1 MRRDKECI
9 LRRGLGQHGT
19 ELPPSRFSPRNR
31 PFHPFLPSL
40 LAAVALALAVWGA
53 IQLVRRGRMRAIG
66 FEGARWIWIER
77 SPDPRPVHFSAVR
90 EFDLPSA
97 PGRAEARIFVDRNF
111 QLFVNGTRAGIGGE
125 APGDPA
131 AKFEVGELLHA
142 GPNVV
147 GIVAESARGLGGIL
161 FSIRIGAAEPVVVSD
176 GKWTVD
182 PTGAQL
188 LRATKRQA
196 AVIGAPPMHPWGWI
210 SVEPATHLAG
220 VPLNSRISEP
230 GSRQATVPTPTIAG
244 LR

>member
-19 ELPPSRFSPRNR
+19 ELPPSRLSPRNR
-31 PFHPFLPSL
+31 PFPSFLSFL
-40 LAAVALALAVWGA
+40 LAAVALSLVAWGA
-53 IQLVRRGRMRAIG
+53 IELVRRGRMHAIG

-97 PGRAEARIFVDRNF
+97 PRRAEARIFVDRSF
-111 QLFVNGTRAGIGGE
+111 QLFVNGTRAGFGGE

-131 AKFEVGELLHA
+131 ARFEVGNLLHA

-161 FSIRIGAAEPVVVSD
+161 FSMRIGTAAPVVVSD
-176 GKWTVD
+176 GEWTVD

-188 LRATKRQA
+188 LRATKRRA
-196 AVIGAPPMHPWGWI
+196 AVIGAPPIHPWGWI
-210 SVEPATHLAG
+210 AAP
-220 VPLNSRISEP
+220 R
-230 GSRQATVPTPTIAG
+230 
-244 LR
+244 